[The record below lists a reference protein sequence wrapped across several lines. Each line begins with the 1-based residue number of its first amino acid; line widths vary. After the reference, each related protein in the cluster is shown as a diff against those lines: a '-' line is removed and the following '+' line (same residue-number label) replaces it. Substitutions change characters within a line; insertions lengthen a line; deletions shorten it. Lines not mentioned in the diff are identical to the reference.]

1 MGLFDGKVAVVTG
14 GTSGIGLGAAMMYA
28 QEGAHVFVTGR
39 RQNELDTAVKLIGAN
54 ATGVQGDVSN
64 LDDIDKLYETVKR
77 EKGHLDFLFAN
88 AGLGSL
94 VPLGEIS
101 EEHYYKTFDV
111 NVKGTIFTVQKAL
124 PLFPDKV
131 GSIILNGSLVAT
143 QGDPAFSVYGAT
155 KAAIRQLVRS
165 WILDLKGTQIR
176 VNVVHPGYIN
186 TPAYESLFG
195 KEALPG
201 TLEYLQTQI
210 PLDRIGTPEDIAKA
224 VKFLSSDDS
233 NYITGIELPVDG
245 GAGQY

>member
-1 MGLFDGKVAVVTG
+1 MGLFEGKVAVVTG

-28 QEGAHVFVTGR
+28 REGAHVFITGR
-39 RQNELDTAVKLIGAN
+39 RQSELDAAVKLIGAN
-54 ATGVQGDVSN
+54 VTGVQGDVSN
-64 LDDIDKLYETVKR
+64 LEDLDKLFETVKR

-88 AGLGSL
+88 AGLGSFA
-94 VPLGEIS
+94 PLGEIS
-101 EEHYYKTFDV
+101 EDHYDKTFDV

-124 PLFPDKV
+124 PLFPGKV
-131 GSIILNGSLVAT
+131 GSIIITGSLTAT

-165 WILDLKGTQIR
+165 WILDLKETQIR

-201 TLEYLQTQI
+201 VLEFMKTKTTLG
-210 PLDRIGTPEDIAKA
+210 RIGTPEDIANA

-233 NYITGIELPVDG
+233 SYITGIELSVDG